1 MTAFSLFSD
10 QRSNPEFQSAIVRL
24 LIWLF
29 LLIYIGLG
37 AATEYYQ
44 VRMEQYYTLFSFF
57 LVLFIALFIS
67 VLSRPVWL
75 ERQYFALIID
85 VAATSFAIFLTQNAA
100 SPVFLFYIWIFVS
113 YGTRYGKT
121 HLLVATVMSLL
132 AYPLVMTVLGG
143 WEKHAFEACFFL
155 FILLI
160 LPLYQYSLL
169 KKLHLARKEAE
180 SANHARGR
188 FLATMTHEL
197 RTPLSGVIGMA
208 KIMDAD
214 ELSERQQTLL
224 NAIRLSTEKLH
235 QLIDNILDFSRIDA
249 DRLELDLKPF
259 EIHATVME
267 VCQQLAVMAE
277 AKALQLICDIH
288 PDVPEKMLGD
298 PLRVSQVLINL
309 VGNAIKFTDRGWVR
323 IVVVQQELAQPSGLS
338 PLLIEVSDT
347 GIGIAKEK
355 LASIFDPF
363 EQAYDSSTRRF
374 GGTGLGIAISKKLV
388 ELMGGKIEVSSEP
401 GQGSVFSVFLPLPAV
416 DNSINEDEADQGVG
430 SAEGVERNIKNVL
443 VAEDDPISAQLM
455 SFLLKDK
462 KHQVML
468 VEDGVSALLEARS
481 GRYDMAFIDLH
492 MPQMD
497 GVEFT
502 HNLRKG
508 ALKVRN
514 LPVFALTANASEEAR
529 QTCLQA
535 GVDEFLI
542 KPVTPESVDQLIMQY
557 G

>member
-24 LIWLF
+24 MIWLF
-29 LLIYIGLG
+29 LFIYIGLG

-44 VRMEQYYTLFSFF
+44 IRMEQYYILFSFF

-85 VAATSFAIFLTQNAA
+85 VAATSFSIFLTQNAV
-100 SPVFLFYIWIFVS
+100 SPIFLFYIWIFVS

-121 HLLVATVMSLL
+121 HLLVATVISLL
-132 AYPLVMTVLGG
+132 AYALVMTVLGG
-143 WEKHAFEACFFL
+143 WEYYAFEACFFL

-208 KIMDAD
+208 KIMDAG
-214 ELSERQQTLL
+214 ELSERQQTQL
-224 NAIRLSTEKLH
+224 NAIRLSAEKLQ
-235 QLIDNILDFSRIDA
+235 QLIGNILDFSRIDA

-259 EIHATVME
+259 EIHATVNE
-267 VCQQLAVMAE
+267 VCQNLTVMAE
-277 AKALQLICDIH
+277 DKALQLICDIH
-288 PDVPEKMLGD
+288 PDVPEKILGD
-298 PLRVSQVLINL
+298 PLRVSQVLMNL
-309 VGNAIKFTDRGWVR
+309 VGNAIKFTDKGRVR
-323 IVVVQQELAQPSGLS
+323 IAVLQQELSQPSGLS
-338 PLLIEVSDT
+338 ALLIEVSDT
-347 GIGIAKEK
+347 GIGIPKEK

-363 EQAYDSSTRRF
+363 EQADDSSTRRF
-374 GGTGLGIAISKKLV
+374 GGTGLGTAISKKLV
-388 ELMGGKIEVSSEP
+388 ELMGGEIEVSSKP
-401 GQGSVFSVFLPLPAV
+401 GQGSIFSVSLPLQAV
-416 DNSINEDEADQGVG
+416 DNSIYEDEADQNVVPT
-430 SAEGVERNIKNVL
+430 EDVEQNIKNVL
-443 VAEDDPISAQLM
+443 VAEDDPVSAQLM

-462 KHQVML
+462 NHQVML
-468 VEDGVSALLEARS
+468 VDDGISALLEARS
-481 GRYDMAFIDLH
+481 GCYDMAFIDLH
-492 MPQMD
+492 MAQMD

-502 HNLRKG
+502 RNLRKG

-529 QTCLQA
+529 QICLKA

-542 KPVTPESVDQLIMQY
+542 KPITPESVDQLIMQY